1 MGIETILLWTL
12 AFALVA
18 VGLAGTVLP
27 ALPGVAFVFGG
38 LLVAAWIGNFERIG
52 WPTLTLLGALMLLAM
67 AIDFLAAMIGA
78 KRVGASRYALIG
90 AALGSVLG
98 IFAGLIGIFIFPFIG
113 AIAGEMVARNNLQQ
127 ATKVGFATWI
137 GLLLGSIAKLALALT
152 MIGVFLI
159 SYFFDKH
166 F

>member
-1 MGIETILLWTL
+1 MGTETLLLWIL

-18 VGLAGTVLP
+18 IGLAGTILP

-38 LLVAAWIGNFERIG
+38 LLIAAWIGDFQKIG
-52 WPTLTLLGALMLLAM
+52 WPTLTLLGALMLMAM
-67 AIDFLAAMIGA
+67 TIDFLAAMIGA
-78 KRVGASRYALIG
+78 KRVGASKYALIG

-98 IFAGLIGIFIFPFIG
+98 IFAGLIGIFIFPFVG
-113 AIAGEMVARNNLQQ
+113 AIAGEMIAHKNFQQ

-137 GLLLGSIAKLALALT
+137 GLLLGSVAKLALAIT

-159 SYFFDKH
+159 SYFF
-166 F
+166 